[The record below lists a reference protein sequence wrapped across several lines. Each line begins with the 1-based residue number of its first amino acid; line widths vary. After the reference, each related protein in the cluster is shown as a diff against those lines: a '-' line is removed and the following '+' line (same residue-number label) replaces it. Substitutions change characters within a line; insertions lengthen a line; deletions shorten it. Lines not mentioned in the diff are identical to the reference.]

1 MLVGSKGISVFV
13 MLQGAG
19 KYLLPLAVLVFCI
32 DVSFLVLRY
41 GKKNWTGTTSSHR
54 L

>member
-32 DVSFLVLRY
+32 DVSFLVLGY
-41 GKKNWTGTTSSHR
+41 GKKS
-54 L
+54 